1 MRLPGSAMIPICQGA
16 DVVFQKS
23 VHACINLPLNHMVA
37 HPVQLCPLPVRC
49 SGDPYPL
56 SLARRVELSPFWLPL
71 TGYARSAARP
81 GAPGLKAPF
90 PGLLVCERRHVKLGI
105 WASPETTQ
113 ELPLDTRYYV
123 P

>member
-71 TGYARSAARP
+71 TGYARQHP
-81 GAPGLKAPF
+81 
-90 PGLLVCERRHVKLGI
+90 ER
-105 WASPETTQ
+105 Q
-113 ELPLDTRYYV
+113 EWRAVPALYSRKIYV
-123 P
+123 IFVEGGWWTG